1 MYKFLFGIFL
11 LGFGTLSGGIGIA
24 GMGGAIGIPGMV
36 IAFVGGCL
44 IAYSISNFLI
54 VKNK

>member
-24 GMGGAIGIPGMV
+24 AMGGAIGIPGIV
-36 IAFVGGCL
+36 IAILGGYL
-44 IAYSISNFLI
+44 IVSSISKFFSR
-54 VKNK
+54 KK